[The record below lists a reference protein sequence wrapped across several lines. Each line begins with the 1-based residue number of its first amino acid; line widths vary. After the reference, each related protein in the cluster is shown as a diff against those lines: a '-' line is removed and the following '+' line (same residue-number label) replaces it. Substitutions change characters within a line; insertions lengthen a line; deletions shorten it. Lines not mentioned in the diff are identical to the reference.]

1 MFRAIEEAI
10 YAKRTD
16 PTGIHTQ
23 RVPGAKKST
32 QGFAIVGSCAK
43 GLKINAAAQ
52 MATNPMPMSEAKK
65 ARKSNKRL

>member
-23 RVPGAKKST
+23 RVSGAKKST
-32 QGFAIVGSCAK
+32 QGFAIAGFCAK

-52 MATNPMPMSEAKK
+52 TATNPMPISEAKK
-65 ARKSNKRL
+65 ACKSNNRR